1 MKKMKR
7 SLAAILLLVCMLFAP
22 GAPAEETADAP
33 VPRYRATT
41 TCAVTIRKEPSREA
55 EAVGY
60 YAEGARVL
68 IVSWEPEWLFVVK
81 GDVTGWIIR
90 STVTDQTPIDKTLQ
104 PFGWVENEY
113 VADIASACVLREA
126 PDDDAQA
133 LVVIPEGERLA
144 LVSIENGWGKVL
156 YWRTYAYLKM
166 DKRVASIEPILSAED
181 AQAGDIL
188 SAYCSFYPLKGEL
201 VPGRIVNIHL
211 GCEYICRV
219 LEPGERFSFN
229 EIAGPYGPAKG
240 YKKAMSFYD
249 GGTAPSYGG
258 GTCQVSSTLYN
269 VLMPLSGHGIDIV
282 YRRSHGASGATYL
295 PHGTDAAVGAE
306 GLDFIFRNEFDFPV
320 RIDARSND
328 QGVVYIAL
336 IREE

>member
-1 MKKMKR
+1 MKEMKR
-7 SLAAILLLVCMLFAP
+7 CLAAILLLVFMLCALS
-22 GAPAEETADAP
+22 APAEETETP
-33 VPRYRATT
+33 VPLYRATA
-41 TCAVTIRKEPSREA
+41 TCAITIRAEPSRDA

-60 YAEGARVL
+60 YAAGARVL
-68 IVSWEPEWLFVVK
+68 IVSWEPEWLQVVK
-81 GDVTGWIIR
+81 GDGTGWIIR
-90 STVTDQTPIDKTLQ
+90 HTVTDQVPIDKTMQ
-104 PFGWVENEY
+104 PFGWVKNEY
-113 VADIASACVLREA
+113 VADIGSSCVLREA

-144 LVSIENGWGKVL
+144 LLSIENGWGKVM

-166 DKRVASIEPILSAED
+166 DKRVASIEPILPVED

-201 VPGRIVNIHL
+201 VPGRLVNIRL

-219 LEPGERFSFN
+219 VEPGERFSFN

-269 VLMPLSGHGIDIV
+269 VLMPLSGRGIDIV

-295 PHGTDAAVGAE
+295 PHGTDAAVGSDA
-306 GLDFIFRNEFDFPV
+306 LDFIFRNEFDFPV
-320 RIDARSND
+320 RIDARSHD